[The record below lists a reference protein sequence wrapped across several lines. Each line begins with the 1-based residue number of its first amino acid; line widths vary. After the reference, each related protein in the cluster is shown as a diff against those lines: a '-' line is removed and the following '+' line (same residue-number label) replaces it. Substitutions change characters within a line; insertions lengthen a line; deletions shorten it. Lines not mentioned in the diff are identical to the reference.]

1 MPKIK
6 ILFIAYDNE
15 SFLTSFPLG
24 IAYLAAVL
32 RKKGCEVSIYSQDAY
47 HLPEEHLVNY
57 LKNNHFDL
65 VGVGV
70 IGGYYQYRKLLKIST
85 AINTIPERKFLYVIG
100 GHGPSPEP
108 EFFLRKTG
116 ADAVIIG
123 EGEVVISNLVETLGS
138 REGFSQIKGIAYRDG
153 EEVIINKREPLIK
166 EVDSIPYP
174 AWDLFPMDY
183 YAMMRAPGIK
193 PTERSQMVFTGRG
206 CPYSCNFCYRMDPG
220 FRPRSAE
227 NIIEELRILQRDY
240 YVTYFEFL
248 DDLFMVS
255 EKRTIDFCEKLIR
268 ADLGIRFTCQGRL
281 NFASREVIRTLK
293 KAGCAFI
300 NYGIEALDDAVLE
313 KMNKKLTVAQII
325 KGIENTIAEGLHPGL
340 NIIWGNLGDNAET
353 LRKGVDFIIK
363 YTTFTQL
370 RTIRPVTPYPGSPL
384 YYYAIDQ
391 GLLEGPEEFYEK
403 KHINSDLFSV
413 NFTEHSDEECHRLLL
428 EANKELIED
437 YFQHQRKSYLEQLR
451 KLYLEKDVSFRG
463 FRQT

>member
-1 MPKIK
+1 MSKTK

-32 RKKGCEVSIYSQDAY
+32 RSKGCEVSIYSQDAY

-57 LKNNHFDL
+57 LKNNYFDL

-70 IGGYYQYRKLLKIST
+70 IGGYYQYRKLLKISA
-85 AINTIPERKFLYVIG
+85 AINSIPDRKFLYVIG

-116 ADAVIIG
+116 ADAVIMG

-138 REGFSQIKGIAYRDG
+138 REGFSKVKGIAYRDG
-153 EEVIINKREPLIK
+153 EEVIINEREPLIK

-183 YAMMRAPGIK
+183 YAMMRAPGIQ

-220 FRPRSAE
+220 FRPRSHE

-240 YVTYFEFL
+240 HVTFFEFL

-281 NFASREVIRTLK
+281 NFASREVIGTLK
-293 KAGCAFI
+293 KAGCTFI

-325 KGIENTIAEGLHPGL
+325 KGIENTIVEGLHPGL

-363 YTTFTQL
+363 YTTFAQL

-391 GLLEGPEEFYEK
+391 GLLEGPEDFYEK

-428 EANKELIED
+428 EANKELIEN

-451 KLYLEKDVSFRG
+451 KLYLEKDASFRG